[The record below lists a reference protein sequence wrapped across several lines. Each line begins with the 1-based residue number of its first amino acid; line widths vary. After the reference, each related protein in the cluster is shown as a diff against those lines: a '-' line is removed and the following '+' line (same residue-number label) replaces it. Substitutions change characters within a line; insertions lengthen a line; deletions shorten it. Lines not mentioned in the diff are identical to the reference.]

1 MKMNLMEFYGS
12 KIDKDPQDFIDEV
25 YKVLDIMGVTL
36 VEKSKL
42 LEGLLMFCLTNGNIQ
57 E

>member
-25 YKVLDIMGVTL
+25 YKVLDIMRVTSL
-36 VEKSKL
+36 DKA
-42 LEGLLMFCLTNGNIQ
+42 
-57 E
+57 